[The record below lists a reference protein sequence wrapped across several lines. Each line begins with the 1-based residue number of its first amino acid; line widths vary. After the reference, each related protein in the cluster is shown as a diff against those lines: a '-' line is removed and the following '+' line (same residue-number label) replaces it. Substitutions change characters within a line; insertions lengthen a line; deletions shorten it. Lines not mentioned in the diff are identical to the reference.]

1 MGPMVDLEAVDSML
15 SLVGRRVRGY
25 GAVSRWVEGEIQ
37 ALFYRYKSRGGFE
50 YVADFFIGPRTPTE
64 GGPPPRTFVTR
75 PGDSGTLWLVE
86 PASEH
91 DVIDASCAAGEYRP
105 LAIQW
110 GANRLYSGLSNQP
123 RAYALATAL
132 STVCD
137 LLDVD
142 VVRGWNL
149 DQPDTWGAVGHFSIA
164 SRVVNALSNRV
175 PTLAKLMRNN
185 AAILSHDDNT
195 ILNSEF
201 RGMGDDA
208 FIPMADVPDFF
219 WKHGKQGH
227 SRAFEGPNH
236 FADMDQKRPSDGAD
250 LLQLCEDRAH
260 VNPAIWN
267 EFYESVEDLLEG
279 GPIKLKHRGL
289 LPFRV

>member
-1 MGPMVDLEAVDSML
+1 D
-15 SLVGRRVRGY
+15 
-25 GAVSRWVEGEIQ
+25 
-37 ALFYRYKSRGGFE
+37 
-50 YVADFFIGPRTPTE
+50 T
-64 GGPPPRTFVTR
+64 
-75 PGDSGTLWLVE
+75 GTLWLVE

-91 DVIDASCAAGEYRP
+91 DVMDASCAAGEYR
-105 LAIQW
+105 LLSIQW

-164 SRVVNALSNRV
+164 RRGANALSNRG
-175 PTLAKLMRNN
+175 PTLADAQQRG
-185 AAILSHDDNT
+185 DRQPRRQD
-195 ILNSEF
+195 

-219 WKHGKQGH
+219 WKNGKQGH

-236 FADMDQKRPSDGAD
+236 LPDMDQKRPSDGAD
-250 LLQLCEDRAH
+250 LLQLCEDPAH
-260 VNPAIWN
+260 VNRH
-267 EFYESVEDLLEG
+267 LER
-279 GPIKLKHRGL
+279 ILRERGRFVGRR
-289 LPFRV
+289 PDR